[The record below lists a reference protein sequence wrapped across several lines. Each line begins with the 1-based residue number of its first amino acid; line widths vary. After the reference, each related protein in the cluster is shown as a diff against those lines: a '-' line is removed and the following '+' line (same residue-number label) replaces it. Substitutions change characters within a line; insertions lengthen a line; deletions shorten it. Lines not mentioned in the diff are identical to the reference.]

1 MKVGVDPLR
10 AVAPVLA
17 ILAVNDV
24 LCVAVLWMAAIWV
37 LDPTNAHSIEFFARV
52 KSDGSNRDRVTP
64 ASDLTKDETVLRG
77 GARQGECKGSEVAV
91 RLSTQATHMCAS
103 WTTADQE
110 TAHATET
117 QKAGYGIKND
127 LLVAL
132 ANLVDQ

>member
-1 MKVGVDPLR
+1 MAHGGCQTERDQR
-10 AVAPVLA
+10 QQRQGHDTHRRQAAVAHAGTLASRSVGAISAVLA
-17 ILAVNDV
+17 ILAVNDA

-91 RLSTQATHMCAS
+91 RLSTQASVC
-103 WTTADQE
+103 
-110 TAHATET
+110 
-117 QKAGYGIKND
+117 
-127 LLVAL
+127 
-132 ANLVDQ
+132 